1 MSTSNRT
8 RRVSHAQAA
17 ARSAATSAPSR
28 DVMRKQK
35 KARGNSRGAPPLI
48 QCEPKLPFPDQHQSQ
63 PGLESKL
70 QPRPRWEAARY
81 RAAGKLEGK
90 VALITGGDSGIG
102 RAVAFLY
109 AREGADVAINF
120 LPEEESDAIEVK
132 RSVEAVGRR
141 CLLLPGDLAR
151 ANVCTQIVERTV
163 AELGGLDILVSNAAY
178 QTRKDT
184 VADVT
189 DEELDR
195 TFKTNV
201 YAYFRLVKAALP
213 QLKPGAAIIAT
224 SSVTGIFGSKQ
235 LPDYSATKGAINA
248 VTKALSMELLERGI
262 RVNAIAPGPVWT
274 PLNPA
279 DPGLPP
285 DQVAKFGQQAPIGRP
300 AQPEE
305 LAPAYVFLA
314 SDADS
319 SYITGIVLPVM
330 GGDTTGG

>member
-1 MSTSNRT
+1 MRTATPT
-8 RRVSHAQAA
+8 RRKT
-17 ARSAATSAPSR
+17 RTPGRRRDSALAPQLR
-28 DVMRKQK
+28 T
-35 KARGNSRGAPPLI
+35 
-48 QCEPKLPFPDQHQSQ
+48 EPRLPFPRQHQEQ

-70 QPRPRWEAARY
+70 QPRARWQAPRY

-109 AREGADVAINF
+109 AREGADVAINY
-120 LPEEESDAIEVK
+120 LPAEASDALEVK
-132 RSVEAVGRR
+132 RSIEALGRR
-141 CLLLPGDLAR
+141 CLALPADITRPSA
-151 ANVCTQIVERTV
+151 CKQIVEKTV
-163 AELGGLDILVSNAAY
+163 KELGRLDILVSNAAH
-178 QTRKDT
+178 QTRKES

-189 DEELDR
+189 DAELEL
-195 TFKTNV
+195 TFRTNV
-201 YAYFRLVKAALP
+201 QAYFRLVRAALP
-213 QLKPGAAIIAT
+213 HLQPGASIIAT
-224 SSVTGIFGSKQ
+224 SSETGIFGSRQ

-248 VTKALSMELLERGI
+248 FTKALSMELLERGI

-285 DQVAKFGQQAPIGRP
+285 EKVAEFGKKTPIGRP

>member
-1 MSTSNRT
+1 
-8 RRVSHAQAA
+8 
-17 ARSAATSAPSR
+17 
-28 DVMRKQK
+28 MRKATVARQK
-35 KARGNSRGAPPLI
+35 TRPTRIGHPPSPQL
-48 QCEPKLPFPDQHQSQ
+48 QTEPKLPFPPQHQDR
-63 PGLESKL
+63 PGIESKL
-70 QPRPRWEAARY
+70 KPLPRWQAARY

-109 AREGADVAINF
+109 AREGADIAINY
-120 LPEEESDAIEVK
+120 LAAEETDALDVK
-132 RSVEAVGRR
+132 RSVEALGRH
-141 CLLLPGDLAR
+141 CLALPGDLTRPNTCA
-151 ANVCTQIVERTV
+151 QIIGKTV
-163 AELGGLDILVSNAAY
+163 KEFGRLDILVSNAAY
-178 QTRKDT
+178 QTRKES
-184 VADVT
+184 VADLSE
-189 DEELDR
+189 DELDR

-201 YAYFRLVKAALP
+201 YAYVRLVKAALP
-213 QLKPGAAIIAT
+213 HLKPGAAIIAT

-248 VTKALSMELLERGI
+248 LTKAMSMELLERGL

-279 DPGLPP
+279 DPGLSAEK
-285 DQVAKFGQQAPIGRP
+285 VAKFGEHAPIGRP

-319 SYITGIVLPVM
+319 SYITGIILPVM